1 MRYTASVGR
10 PHEPRFEGQAS
21 AGGPAHDGTWCTS
34 TVTPGRLDVGR
45 STGWRHEGRVRVGR
59 MGSSTRRAA
68 LLLVRQLTN
77 AGMAPVVANTLTSRR
92 ASAAEEGVVRV
103 IAVSNQKGGVGKTT
117 TVVNLA
123 AAARRAGQRVL
134 TIDANPQ
141 AHLSRHVGAE
151 PDAIGLSALLRAA
164 AAMQLDDD
172 MLRAVLDQP
181 RKGGIDCGD
190 LIPAEATLDDDAAVL
205 LNVSGREQLLRE
217 ALVPI
222 HDDYDVAIID
232 TAPGFDLIATNAWV
246 AADEVLV
253 PCPPEVY
260 ALEGLAKLARHLAEV
275 RHRLNPDLRVLGI
288 LLTLAEL
295 HTVDGR
301 ATADALRAGAPW
313 PVLEQVVAKRVAYR
327 QAASERVS
335 VDALDAHLSYVWD
348 LICEEVLT
356 PTREVLSV

>member
-1 MRYTASVGR
+1 VAANVYLSSAS
-10 PHEPRFEGQAS
+10 EPYREV
-21 AGGPAHDGTWCTS
+21 H
-34 TVTPGRLDVGR
+34 
-45 STGWRHEGRVRVGR
+45 VR
-59 MGSSTRRAA
+59 T
-68 LLLVRQLTN
+68 
-77 AGMAPVVANTLTSRR
+77 
-92 ASAAEEGVVRV
+92 

-123 AAARRAGQRVL
+123 AAARRAGLSVL

-141 AHLSRHVGAE
+141 AHLSRHLGAD

-164 AAMQLDDD
+164 ASMRLDEE
-172 MLRAVLDQP
+172 MLRAVLGQDH
-181 RKGGIDCGD
+181 GGRIDCGD
-190 LIPAEATLDDDAAVL
+190 LIPAEASLDDDAAVL

-217 ALVPI
+217 ALTPI
-222 HDDYDVAIID
+222 RHDYDVALID

-275 RHRLNPDLRVLGI
+275 RHRLNPSLRVLGI

-295 HTVDGR
+295 HTVDAR

-313 PVLEQVVAKRVAYR
+313 PVLDQVVAKRVAYR
-327 QAASERVS
+327 QAATDRVS
-335 VDALDAHLSYVWD
+335 VDMLDPHLGYVWD
-348 LICEEVLT
+348 LVAEEVFAVD
-356 PTREVLSV
+356 REASLV

>member
-1 MRYTASVGR
+1 MANRYLSNR
-10 PHEPRFEGQAS
+10 SR
-21 AGGPAHDGTWCTS
+21 AHLE
-34 TVTPGRLDVGR
+34 V
-45 STGWRHEGRVRVGR
+45 HVR
-59 MGSSTRRAA
+59 T
-68 LLLVRQLTN
+68 
-77 AGMAPVVANTLTSRR
+77 
-92 ASAAEEGVVRV
+92 

-123 AAARRAGQRVL
+123 AAGRRAGLRIL

-141 AHLSRHVGAE
+141 AHLSRHLGAA
-151 PDAIGLSALLRAA
+151 PDAVGLSALLRAA
-164 AAMQLDDD
+164 AGMRLDED
-172 MLRAVLDQP
+172 MLRAVISQDH
-181 RKGGIDCGD
+181 GGTVDAGD
-190 LIPAEATLDDDAAVL
+190 LIPAEASLDDDAAVL

-217 ALVPI
+217 SLTPI
-222 HDDYDVAIID
+222 RHDYDVALID

-295 HTVDGR
+295 HTVDAR

-313 PVLEQVVAKRVAYR
+313 PVLHQVVAKRVAYR
-327 QAASERVS
+327 QAATERVS
-335 VDALDAHLSYVWD
+335 VDVLDPHLGYIWD
-348 LICEEVLT
+348 LVAEEVFT
-356 PTREVLSV
+356 TTREPALV

>member
-1 MRYTASVGR
+1 MRT
-10 PHEPRFEGQAS
+10 
-21 AGGPAHDGTWCTS
+21 
-34 TVTPGRLDVGR
+34 
-45 STGWRHEGRVRVGR
+45 
-59 MGSSTRRAA
+59 
-68 LLLVRQLTN
+68 
-77 AGMAPVVANTLTSRR
+77 
-92 ASAAEEGVVRV
+92 

-117 TVVNLA
+117 TVINLA
-123 AAARRAGQRVL
+123 AAARRAGCRVV

-141 AHLSRHVGAE
+141 AHLSRHAGAH

-164 AAMQLDDD
+164 AAMQLDEQ

-181 RKGGIDCGD
+181 RTSMVDCGD

-217 ALVPI
+217 ALAPI
-222 HDDYDVAIID
+222 HNDYDLAIID

-253 PCPPEVY
+253 PCPPEIY

-295 HTVDGR
+295 HTVDAR

-313 PVLEQVVAKRVAYR
+313 PVFDQVIAKRVAYR
-327 QAASERVS
+327 QAASQRVG
-335 VDALDAHLSYVWD
+335 VDALDDHLQYVWD
-348 LICEEVLT
+348 LVCDEVLT
-356 PTREVLSV
+356 ASREVLHV